1 LQLHSLCRVLLFRVM
16 TLELLL
22 SLIGFAFV
30 TCITPGPNNI
40 MAMASG
46 ANFGVWRTAPHI
58 AGIAIGF
65 ALMLVVLGLGLIS
78 LFEAVPQSYIVIKAV
93 AVIYFVWLAWKFA
106 NAAPPGEGA
115 AGGTPMTFLQA
126 SAFQWVNPKAWA
138 MAVGAIT
145 NFAPDRNLLSVVAVA
160 LTFLIVATPAT
171 TMWTIL
177 GQEFRRLLNK
187 QHLLKAFNW
196 GMAALLL
203 ASLVPVLLH

>member
-1 LQLHSLCRVLLFRVM
+1 M

-106 NAAPPGEGA
+106 NAAPP
-115 AGGTPMTFLQA
+115 P
-126 SAFQWVNPKAWA
+126 
-138 MAVGAIT
+138 
-145 NFAPDRNLLSVVAVA
+145 
-160 LTFLIVATPAT
+160 
-171 TMWTIL
+171 
-177 GQEFRRLLNK
+177 
-187 QHLLKAFNW
+187 
-196 GMAALLL
+196 
-203 ASLVPVLLH
+203 